1 MRLKYEYVRHLN
13 TNLLKKCTL
22 LKYHYAYF
30 KVKTLCYVDVEV
42 KFPFIVH

>member
-1 MRLKYEYVRHLN
+1 MEYEYVRYLN
-13 TNLLKKCTL
+13 TNLLKNICTL

-30 KVKTLCYVDVEV
+30 EVKTLHYVDVEV